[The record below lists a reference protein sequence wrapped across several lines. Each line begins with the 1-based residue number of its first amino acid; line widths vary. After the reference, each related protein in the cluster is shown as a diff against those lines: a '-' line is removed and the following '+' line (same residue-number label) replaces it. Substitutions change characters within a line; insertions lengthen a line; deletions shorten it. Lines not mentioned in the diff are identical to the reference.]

1 VPDFLRLAPA
11 LSLLAV
17 AAGCTYSK
25 SACAETQVGSGIA
38 LGVAGTGEPVAWS
51 HTKFFGAVRGE
62 ALFGAAS
69 PGALRLG
76 PALEVGTI
84 GFSDLRV
91 TAGPTLLVPLDEIL
105 ALSLTPGAYART
117 NDGAT
122 FGLSSRAFFGVH
134 PWNRVG
140 SYAMSGGL
148 LLGLDRDLGKAPESA
163 FVVAAQVDGMLLA
176 LPVILLI
183 EWIRGPR
190 D

>member
-1 VPDFLRLAPA
+1 VPRSLRLTSA
-11 LSLLAV
+11 LSLLV
-17 AAGCTYSK
+17 AAGL
-25 SACAETQVGSGIA
+25 ACSRPARADVQVGSGIA
-38 LGVAGTGEPVAWS
+38 LGVAGTGDSVAWS
-51 HTKFFGAVRGE
+51 HTKFFGALRGE

-69 PGALRLG
+69 PRAVRLG
-76 PALEVGTI
+76 PALELGTV

-91 TAGPTLLVPLDEIL
+91 TAGPTLMVPLDEIL
-105 ALSLTPGAYART
+105 AISLTPGAYVRT

-122 FGLSSRAFFGVH
+122 FGLSSRVFFGVH

-148 LLGLDRDLGKAPESA
+148 LVGLDRDLGESRENA
-163 FVVAAQVDGMLLA
+163 FVVAAQVDGMLLV
-176 LPVILLI
+176 LPAILLF